1 MASAVSF
8 SGNVLHDLFG
18 RGIKDFRVLENAA
31 YIFESDGIRVPVG
44 NAFVAG
50 DAVIHITAFV
60 DLAFAVELVFRV
72 FHAEGKEY
80 RNVAEVVKMVVYRRY
95 AERTHRSDGKAAVE
109 GRKLCEL
116 AWKQSEI
123 IQQIN
128 ETYVGVKEYSPPL
141 ARTIS

>member
-60 DLAFAVELVFRV
+60 DLAFAVELVFCV

-80 RNVAEVVKMVVYRRY
+80 RNVAEVVKMVYIGGMPSEPIEVM
-95 AERTHRSDGKAAVE
+95 A
-109 GRKLCEL
+109 KLP
-116 AWKQSEI
+116 WKGESF
-123 IQQIN
+123 
-128 ETYVGVKEYSPPL
+128 VSLRGSSPK
-141 ARTIS
+141 